1 MGDFAGWILTCLACL
16 RPGQKHQHGKLLF
29 MAVQLGFLWCMTMLN
44 EVTEGTI
51 AEYCAIRP
59 HTLNGLLTVFTS
71 PFVHGSFEQMAANTL
86 PFGTIGF
93 FVLTRGGKAY
103 CMLTGF

>member
-1 MGDFAGWILTCLACL
+1 
-16 RPGQKHQHGKLLF
+16 
-29 MAVQLGFLWCMTMLN
+29 MTMLN

-93 FVLTRGGKAY
+93 FVLYVTAASLS
-103 CMLTGF
+103 LTEP

>member
-1 MGDFAGWILTCLACL
+1 
-16 RPGQKHQHGKLLF
+16 
-29 MAVQLGFLWCMTMLN
+29 MLN

-93 FVLTRGGKAY
+93 FVLYVTAASL
-103 CMLTGF
+103 CMSLLPHVVCHCCLTFSDRTLA